1 MVALLVGGVLSWT
14 DTTRVADRRA
24 GPPGQLRSSPRQ
36 LPVIVESV
44 GSRETHRSFL
54 ARPSIRARAGILIE
68 LSTGAVLFEKQPD
81 QPRPI
86 ASLTKI
92 MTALLVL
99 ARDPHL
105 SGTVPISPR
114 AARQDPI
121 DVGLAMGKRVK
132 VRDLMYGQL
141 LRSGNDAAVALAEYV
156 SGSVPRFLH
165 LMNARA
171 RELGLEHTRFAT
183 PNGLSDKG
191 YSTAREVAILARA
204 ALQDERYA
212 DPPPNDE
219 GPRCPLGQDGGS
231 GPVAERGMQLDHS
244 GQSALAHDRQPDAG
258 SADADACRHATAEP
272 QRVVRRVHVGR
283 HERGAE
289 GRPAAHGGSIGRP
302 ARFER
307 GRGDR
312 RARTASP
319 APSTRA

>member
-24 GPPGQLRSSPRQ
+24 GPPGQFRSSPRQ

-44 GSRETHRSFL
+44 GSRKTHRSFL

-68 LSTGAVLFEKQPD
+68 LSTGAVLFEKHPD

-99 ARDPHL
+99 ERDPHL

-132 VRDLMYGQL
+132 VRDLMYGLL

-156 SGSVPRFLH
+156 SGSVPRFIH

-204 ALQDERYA
+204 ALQDERF
-212 DPPPNDE
+212 
-219 GPRCPLGQDGGS
+219 
-231 GPVAERGMQLDHS
+231 AELVRTKRYTIHS
-244 GQSALAHDRQPDAG
+244 RAV
-258 SADADACRHATAEP
+258 T
-272 QRVVRRVHVGR
+272 VRRLRNLNGLLTSFPGTFGVKTGYTHAAGECVAAAAR
-283 HERGAE
+283 RGGEELLAVVL
-289 GRPAAHGGSIGRP
+289 GDPVVPNWRAAY
-302 ARFER
+302 
-307 GRGDR
+307 GDAATLLDYGFALSKVR
-312 RARTASP
+312 RS
-319 APSTRA
+319 APQ